1 MYLRTSKFCSIR
13 KYAAEISIC
22 FRLAY
27 KIKIRRQSFIYKH
40 LSVINLN
47 KNNFSICAFGY

>member
-1 MYLRTSKFCSIR
+1 MYLRITKFCFIR

-22 FRLAY
+22 IRLAY

-40 LSVINLN
+40 LSVLILN

>member
-1 MYLRTSKFCSIR
+1 MYLRITKFCFIR
-13 KYAAEISIC
+13 KYAAEINIC
-22 FRLAY
+22 IRLAY

-40 LSVINLN
+40 LSVFNLN